1 MEIAKVILEYL
12 KAVIWPATIILLA
25 LYYKKELEKIFKR
38 IKKADLPGGVSI
50 ETFPEAIQEAKTLS
64 MEVKREEEEKK
75 SKKKDLLSTPTIPLT
90 EANTRMLNLGLSPS
104 PSGLELSYYRN
115 LIDEDPNIALAGL
128 RIEIEN
134 MLKNL
139 AKGFNIS
146 INKYDGAGRVTKK
159 LKDNVAITSHQ
170 AELIN
175 QVIRICNSAV
185 HGLKVTSSQAEEIIS
200 IAETLRDQYI
210 SWLSWGFP
218 KNK

>member
-1 MEIAKVILEYL
+1 MEIAKFVLEIL
-12 KAVIWPATIILLA
+12 KTIIWPCTIVFLSLF
-25 LYYKKELEKIFKR
+25 YKKEIEKIFKR
-38 IKKADLPGGVSI
+38 IKKADFPGGVSI
-50 ETFPEAIQEAKTLS
+50 ETFPEAIQEAKSLS
-64 MEVKREEEEKK
+64 LEIKREEEEKK
-75 SKKKDLLSTPTIPLT
+75 SKKPNSLLTPTIPLT

-104 PSGLELSYYRN
+104 PSGLEFSYYRN
-115 LIDEDPNIALAGL
+115 LINEDPNIALAGL

-134 MLKNL
+134 LLKNV

-146 INKYDGAGRVTKK
+146 INQYDGAGKITRK
-159 LKDNVAITSHQ
+159 LQDNTAITSHQ

-175 QVIRICNSAV
+175 QVLKICNSAV
-185 HGLKVTSSQAEEIIS
+185 HGLKVTSLQAEEIIS